1 MTVYWCKTV
10 QAKEVINVDHKEIV
24 EKLEKALEEAYKI
37 ESDMRAHNVARAYSY
52 LEARVEQII
61 EELEVED

>member
-1 MTVYWCKTV
+1 M
-10 QAKEVINVDHKEIV
+10 INVDHKEIV
-24 EKLEKALEEAYKI
+24 EKLETALEEAYKI
-37 ESDMRAHNVARAYSY
+37 ASDTRAHNVACAYSH